1 MRRYLHGCVWLCL
14 TALCVALVAGTAAG
28 RLDFSWVEVI
38 GFVTGLLSV
47 WLLVLESHWNWPIG
61 NLNSAAFLWLFF
73 TSRLYANSALQ
84 VLFIALGFWGWW
96 LWLRRRDAS
105 AAPFTVRRAPL
116 PVLAACVA
124 AAIAGTVALR
134 PLLQAVDGA
143 APFWDTFTT
152 ALSVV
157 ATYLMARKYVENFAF
172 WVAADLI
179 YDVLFPSRGLVLTG
193 VLYLLFTALSS
204 YGLFE
209 WTRLYRTAGAA
220 AAAPD
225 GGVPLPSGDPPAAR
239 LGA

>member
-1 MRRYLHGCVWLCL
+1 MRRYLHRCVWVCL
-14 TALCVALVAGTAAG
+14 IALSIALIAATAAG
-28 RLDFSWVEVI
+28 WLDFSWVEVI

-47 WLLVLESHWNWPIG
+47 WLVVLENHWNWPIG
-61 NLNSAAFLWLFF
+61 NLNSAAFLSLFF

-84 VLFIALGFWGWW
+84 VLFIVLGFWGWW
-96 LWLRRRDAS
+96 LWLRRRDAT
-105 AAPFTVRRAPL
+105 AAPFTVRRAPVA
-116 PVLAACVA
+116 VLAACVA
-124 AAIAGTVALR
+124 AAVAGTLALR

-152 ALSVV
+152 ALSIV

-172 WVAADLI
+172 WIAADLI

-193 VLYLLFTALSS
+193 ALYLLFTALSS

-209 WTRLYRTAGAA
+209 WTRRYCAGAGAA
-220 AAAPD
+220 SAAAGTATLPD
-225 GGVPLPSGDPPAAR
+225 GDPPGVR